1 MALSSLS
8 TVNRALDNI
17 HETASNAPM
26 PLDAIEARRQQRESE
41 RLKAYEAQSERSKV
55 NEYAAAGQAER
66 AAQAATQTILQGAP
80 KMKAKDP
87 RDPAFVQQ
95 YKQIQQYLYNSGDT
109 GATKIAADMA
119 PHITK
124 LMDSAKLDPGTMEGE
139 LTQSIINKNKRSPAG
154 GSGSTPKYPEIAT
167 QVKTEDALIGYANKN
182 LSASFPNLAMV
193 ANDDGVMVP
202 EKLNQPSMNLLQE
215 AFKNHLQ
222 TITKGMPKDQVPREA
237 VQNAWNTVRSSFQV
251 IDYDPWGPGD
261 EQIIIPSVVYNR
273 IKNDI
278 PQASDAEIAA
288 AYLEELGAR

>member
-1 MALSSLS
+1 
-8 TVNRALDNI
+8 
-17 HETASNAPM
+17 
-26 PLDAIEARRQQRESE
+26 
-41 RLKAYEAQSERSKV
+41 
-55 NEYAAAGQAER
+55 
-66 AAQAATQTILQGAP
+66 
-80 KMKAKDP
+80 
-87 RDPAFVQQ
+87 
-95 YKQIQQYLYNSGDT
+95 
-109 GATKIAADMA
+109 
-119 PHITK
+119 
-124 LMDSAKLDPGTMEGE
+124 
-139 LTQSIINKNKRSPAG
+139 
-154 GSGSTPKYPEIAT
+154 
-167 QVKTEDALIGYANKN
+167 
-182 LSASFPNLAMV
+182 MV